1 MTELLE
7 KHTEVVDGERRW
19 RADSELLGRY
29 FNLHEYSYEQ
39 ASSVQGRIFEVLKEM
54 GFRATVYDHVL
65 AIGDRDGEDSNLLGR
80 VEIIWDARDQ
90 RFAVRN
96 KKSSEEVYCLTE
108 ICNQI
113 RGLWNGIVWEG
124 SK

>member
-1 MTELLE
+1 MLLE
-7 KHTEVVDGERRW
+7 EHTEVYKGERRW

-29 FNLHEYSYEQ
+29 FNLHECSYEE
-39 ASSVQGRIFEVLKEM
+39 ASLVQGRIFEVLKEM
-54 GFRATVYDHVL
+54 GFNATVYDHVL

-90 RFAVRN
+90 RFTVRN

-113 RGLWNGIVWEG
+113 RDLWECT
-124 SK
+124 K